1 MCKSTLFYLFRI
13 NMNMKKEKQKLDI
26 SGEELVSLAG
36 SLAICLA
43 KKYSKEDLKTLRL
56 FFQSVASNI
65 TIIEIQSIDFK

>member
-1 MCKSTLFYLFRI
+1 
-13 NMNMKKEKQKLDI
+13 MNMKKEKQKLDI

>member
-26 SGEELVSLAG
+26 SGEQLVSLAG